1 MQETLF
7 DNDAT
12 EQFLMT
18 RFQLFNWGT
27 FSGLHD
33 IAIAPEGHLFI
44 GGSGSGKS
52 TLLDAMSVLLTPGH
66 INFNAA
72 AREGE
77 RKSDRTILSYM
88 RGAWT
93 TQQNAEGRSVLQ
105 YLRNKSTWT
114 AIALTYKSAARTVTL
129 LFVAF
134 IRGNSNDDD
143 RVTRRYYVV
152 PHEMDLSELSD
163 FSARNYDWSF
173 IGKKLPQA
181 KHYPRFS
188 PYCEAFRKVFGIE
201 EETVFKLL
209 HKAQSARN
217 LGDLNEFLRKFM
229 LDVPKTFD
237 VADTLVKQF
246 TELYSAHESVVKAR
260 NQVEVLS
267 VAKKHHDLLKVAQEQ
282 SAQLDALHA
291 YMPTW
296 MLGQR
301 QTLLN
306 TVLPQMHQKEHDARA
321 CYDEQTRLRDENR
334 KQIDDLNRR
343 YSQSGGERLLQLKTQ
358 WEQADQALSVANR
371 MRGRMKDAIE
381 PLAFS
386 LPDTHEAF
394 LHLQNQLKD
403 YREGC
408 QEELRLSKEMRQTHF
423 LRKSQL
429 SDEFQ
434 SLMTEIKAMESSKSN
449 IPSHLL
455 TLRKDLARY
464 LNLPED
470 QLPFVGELLEIK
482 EGEGDWQGAV
492 ERVLHNFATSILV
505 DDRHYQA
512 FASLVNS
519 INLGTRLVFLRVK
532 QPVEIPADTLEN
544 SLFSKLK
551 IKEGAWQSWLKRELI
566 ERFDYVCVNSVQA
579 LTQHRRAMTI
589 EGQIKHNQT
598 RHEKDDRFSIKDRS
612 RWVLGFSNE
621 EKLELFKN
629 EAHELSLKITEED
642 QTIQD
647 CDDQETRIIGQSQ
660 QASVALSFDWENLDV
675 ATLTLNVRDYEK
687 RYNDALKN
695 ANNLKAIED
704 RLKELTE
711 KQSELDLKIQ
721 NSYSSWNGLKTE
733 REGYELDLQNTSEAL
748 AIAQI
753 VSALEEELVI
763 RLNTGKHALS
773 LKNLPQMQEKM
784 ISLILTEQN
793 QKLRTIAEE
802 TTKTTRQF
810 SEFATRWPDATMHL
824 DDTLASAPEYFEK
837 LDDLIKEGLPNY
849 EQKFKDLL
857 TNEVGQNLADLYREI
872 DDERAMIKERLIEV
886 NRSLR
891 EVAFNRIGNTQ
902 SHLRIAIADKKLPEV
917 HEFNQLKNQILA
929 MSAQT
934 NVKALSAQE
943 AERYFK
949 LIDTLVQKFN
959 VSGKDLAAQRWR
971 ERVLDVRQHMDFYG
985 EEYEKNESGEKVI
998 EVYESAAGKSG
1009 GQRQK
1014 LTVTC
1019 LAAALRYQLGGD
1031 VADYP
1036 RYAAVILDEA
1046 FDKADSEFT
1055 DIALNIFKDFRFQM
1069 IIATPEKSV
1078 MTLDPYVGGTT
1089 FVSCKDR
1096 NASSV
1101 LNVVYDSKT
1110 GHFSPQDGA
1119 N

>member
-267 VAKKHHDLLKVAQEQ
+267 VAKKHHDLLKIAQEQ

-343 YSQSGGERLLQLKTQ
+343 YSQSGGDRLLQLKTQ

-371 MRGRMKDAIE
+371 MRGRMKDALE

-394 LHLQNQLKD
+394 LQLQNQLKD
-403 YREGC
+403 YRDNC
-408 QEELRLSKEMRQTHF
+408 QEELRLSKETRQSHF

-434 SLMTEIKAMESSKSN
+434 SLVTEIKAMESSSSN

-455 TLRKDLARY
+455 ALRQDMARS
-464 LNLPED
+464 LNLSEE
-470 QLPFVGELLEIK
+470 QLPFAGELLEVK
-482 EGEGDWQGAV
+482 EGEEDWQGAV

-512 FASLVNS
+512 FAGMVNS
-519 INLGTRLVFLRVK
+519 RHLGARLVFHRVK
-532 QPVEIPADTLEN
+532 SPVEMSVDTLEN

-551 IKEGAWQSWLKRELI
+551 IKEGTWQSWLERELI
-566 ERFDYVCVNSVQA
+566 ERFDYVCVDSVQA
-579 LTQHRRAMTI
+579 LTHHRRAMTI

-598 RHEKDDRFSIKDRS
+598 RHEKDDRSSIKDRS

-621 EKLELFKN
+621 EKLELFKK
-629 EAHELSLKITEED
+629 EAHQLSLKIAEED
-642 QTIQD
+642 KTIRN
-647 CDDQETRIIGQSQ
+647 CDDHENRIIGQSQ

-675 ATLTLNVRDYEK
+675 ATLTLNARDFEK
-687 RYNDALKN
+687 SYNEALKN
-695 ANNLKAIED
+695 ANNLKVIED
-704 RLKELTE
+704 QLTQCQEKEHDFD
-711 KQSELDLKIQ
+711 QKIQ
-721 NSYSSWNGLKTE
+721 NSFSALDSLKAE
-733 REGYELDLQNTSEAL
+733 RMGYELDLQSTSEAL
-748 AIAQI
+748 EVAQI
-753 VSALEEELVI
+753 VPALEEELVI

-793 QKLRTIAEE
+793 QKLRTIADE

-824 DDTLASAPEYFEK
+824 DDTLASASEYFEK

-959 VSGKDLAAQRWR
+959 VNGKDLAAQRWR

-985 EEYEKNESGEKVI
+985 EEYEKDESGEKVI

>member
-267 VAKKHHDLLKVAQEQ
+267 VAKKHHDLLKIAQEQ

-343 YSQSGGERLLQLKTQ
+343 YSQSGGDRLLQLKTQ

-371 MRGRMKDAIE
+371 MRGRMKDALE

-394 LHLQNQLKD
+394 LQLQNQLKD
-403 YREGC
+403 YRDNC
-408 QEELRLSKEMRQTHF
+408 QEELRLSKETRQSHF

-434 SLMTEIKAMESSKSN
+434 SLVTEIKAMESSSSN

-455 TLRKDLARY
+455 ALRQDMARS
-464 LNLPED
+464 LNLSEE
-470 QLPFVGELLEIK
+470 QLPFAGELLEVK
-482 EGEGDWQGAV
+482 EGEEDWQGAV

-512 FASLVNS
+512 FAGMVNS
-519 INLGTRLVFLRVK
+519 RHLGARLVFHRVK
-532 QPVEIPADTLEN
+532 SPVEMSVDTLEN

-551 IKEGAWQSWLKRELI
+551 IKEGTWQSWLERELI
-566 ERFDYVCVNSVQA
+566 ERFDYVCVDSVQA
-579 LTQHRRAMTI
+579 LTHHRRAMTI

-598 RHEKDDRFSIKDRS
+598 RHEKDDRSSIKDRS

-621 EKLELFKN
+621 EKLELFKK
-629 EAHELSLKITEED
+629 EAHQLSLKIAEED
-642 QTIQD
+642 KTIRN
-647 CDDQETRIIGQSQ
+647 CDDHENRIIGQSQ

-675 ATLTLNVRDYEK
+675 ATLTLRSRNYEK
-687 RYNDALKN
+687 SYNETLKN

-721 NSYSSWNGLKTE
+721 NSYSSWTGLKTE

-748 AIAQI
+748 EVAQI
-753 VSALEEELVI
+753 APDLEEELVI

-793 QKLRTIAEE
+793 QKLRTIADE

-824 DDTLASAPEYFEK
+824 DDTLASASEYFEK

-891 EVAFNRIGNTQ
+891 EVAFNRIGNNQ

-985 EEYEKNESGEKVI
+985 EEYEKGESGEKVI
-998 EVYESAAGKSG
+998 EIYESAAGKSG

-1019 LAAALRYQLGGD
+1019 LAAALRYQLGGE

-1110 GHFSPQDGA
+1110 GHFSSKEGA